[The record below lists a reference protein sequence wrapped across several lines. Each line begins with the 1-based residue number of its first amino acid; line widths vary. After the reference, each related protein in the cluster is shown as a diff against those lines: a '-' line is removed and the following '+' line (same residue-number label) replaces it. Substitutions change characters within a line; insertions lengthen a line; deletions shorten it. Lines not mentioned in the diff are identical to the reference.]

1 MRIGSSVLLVDG
13 YCYQSYGWKKLRPL
27 GSLQNIINSLEA
39 YQCDE
44 ISIIRPVRENDSIK
58 AFKKDLV
65 IIQKLNCMTPISFG
79 GGIKN
84 SEMVDLLHNLPVERL
99 IFSSA
104 FITENYKPIE
114 HAIELYGHQ
123 AIQCAIPLGILNG
136 ELKVFHSNSNVYTS
150 IDAID
155 FNMIEKLSNEIIL
168 IDIDNEGCNDKFNKR
183 MLDFID
189 IDYNRLVISGGI
201 GKAAIKFAY
210 NNNIASVMIDN
221 RVLHNEYSIK
231 GYKNYG
237 RV

>member
-1 MRIGSSVLLVDG
+1 MRIGSSLLLVDG

-123 AIQCAIPLGILNG
+123 AIQCAIPLGTLNG
-136 ELKVFHSNSNVYTS
+136 ELKVFHSNSNTYIS
-150 IDAID
+150 IESVNFD
-155 FNMIEKLSNEIIL
+155 MIKELSNEIIL
-168 IDIDNEGCNDKFNKR
+168 IDVDNEGCNDGFNKR
-183 MLDFID
+183 VLDCID

-201 GKAAIKFAY
+201 GKATIKFAN

-231 GYKNYG
+231 EYKNYG